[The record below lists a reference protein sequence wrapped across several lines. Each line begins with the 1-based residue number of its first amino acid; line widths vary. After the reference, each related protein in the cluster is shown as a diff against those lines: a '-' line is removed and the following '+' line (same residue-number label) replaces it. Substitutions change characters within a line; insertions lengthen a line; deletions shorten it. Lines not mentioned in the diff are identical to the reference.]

1 MPFEARVVRV
11 LIASPSDTVNER
23 QVIRGAIHDWNG
35 VNGEQGVMLLPLMW
49 ERDATPEMGDRPQ
62 GVINR
67 QLVDPADMLIGVFW
81 TRLGTPTSEA
91 DSGTV
96 EEVERCIEMGK
107 PVLLYFSSKPVH
119 PDSVKPDEFARLKSA
134 QQDFEKGGLVGRFE
148 SEEELYRSVIAAL
161 TATIR
166 KHFASSLTEA
176 EVFSSAEDMGGSPR
190 AVILARI
197 QREREIRGFS
207 RSGNPQYTTRMR
219 LVIENTGMATAE
231 NLTLSVDVPEGKNPP
246 IIGKDEGPIRQLPP
260 GGAIDYP
267 LMIAFGTA
275 SQWDIVFR
283 WDEGGIEHESRQTI
297 A

>member
-1 MPFEARVVRV
+1 M
-11 LIASPSDTVNER
+11 LIASPGDTVNER

-35 VNGEQGVMLLPLMW
+35 VHGEQGVMLLPLMW

-96 EEVERCIEMGK
+96 EEVERCIVMGK

-119 PDSVKPDEFARLKSA
+119 LDSVNPDEYARLKSA
-134 QQDFEKGGLVGRFE
+134 LQEFESGGLVGRFE
-148 SEEELYRSVIAAL
+148 SEEELHRNVTAAL
-161 TATIR
+161 TTTIR
-166 KHFASSLTEA
+166 KHFAPSLAEA
-176 EVFSSAEDMGGSPR
+176 DLLGAEDVGGAPR

-197 QREREIRGFS
+197 DREREIRGFS
-207 RSGNPQYTTRMR
+207 KSGSPRYTTRTR
-219 LVIENTGMATAE
+219 VVIENTGSATAE
-231 NLTLSVDVPEGKNPP
+231 NLTFSADVPEGQNAPG
-246 IIGKDEGPIRQLPP
+246 IARDGGPIRQLPP

-267 LMIAFGTA
+267 LIVTMGTA
-275 SQWDIVFR
+275 SEWDIVFR
-283 WDEGGIEHESRQTI
+283 WTEGDSEHEARQTM